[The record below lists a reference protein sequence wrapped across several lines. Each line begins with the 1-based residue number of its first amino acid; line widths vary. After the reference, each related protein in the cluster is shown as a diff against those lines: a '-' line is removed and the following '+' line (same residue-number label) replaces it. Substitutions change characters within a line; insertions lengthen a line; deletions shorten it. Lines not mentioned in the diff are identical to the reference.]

1 MKIFPLAGT
10 WWIKAPIPEIPTKGN
25 PPNPPKLNT
34 LRKML
39 DMRQSVVKNNSQ
51 LNSTHPSVPSLF
63 WKSPTKLSAVS
74 LISSEQR
81 LDPNKVLPGVY
92 PLSRSAA
99 ATRNEMAELVRAPG
113 KFFLKLASKAD
124 ADGAALAG
132 DTRPREG
139 ETAAIIEEMG
149 AMIRALRV
157 ASSTTWS
164 SAAALKTWLCLVVDG
179 AKAAA
184 SKAKLAHRRNEKA
197 LFRPIIVI
205 DVIRVVQLIQELR
218 EDFAM
223 EE

>member
-1 MKIFPLAGT
+1 
-10 WWIKAPIPEIPTKGN
+10 
-25 PPNPPKLNT
+25 
-34 LRKML
+34 
-39 DMRQSVVKNNSQ
+39 MRQSVVKNNSQ

-197 LFRPIIVI
+197 LFRPIMVI
-205 DVIRVVQLIQELR
+205 EVLGLHFSLIQELR

-223 EE
+223 EESSWTVTSVGKGLLMTSI